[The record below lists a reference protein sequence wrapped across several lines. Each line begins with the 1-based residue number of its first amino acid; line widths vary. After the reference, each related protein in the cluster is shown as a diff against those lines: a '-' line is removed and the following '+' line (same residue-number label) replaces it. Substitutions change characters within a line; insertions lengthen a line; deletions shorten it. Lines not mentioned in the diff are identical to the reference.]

1 MKFKSTLFAGL
12 LAASLVAPA
21 FANEETVAAPLPQ
34 FTAADAQ
41 MLFDQDAA
49 PMQLA
54 ALSQQ
59 EMKETEGAWIWFFY
73 AAAPTFYWTANWMN
87 TSGWRVI
94 PSVWH
99 RVRQW

>member
-1 MKFKSTLFAGL
+1 MKLKSTVVAGL
-12 LAASLVAPA
+12 LTASMAVPV
-21 FANEETVAAPLPQ
+21 FANEAVLTPLPQ
-34 FTAADAQ
+34 FTAHDAQ
-41 MLFDQDAA
+41 MLFEQDAK

-59 EMKETEGAWIWFFY
+59 EMKETEGEWIWFFY

-87 TSGWRVI
+87 ASGWRVI